1 VSAPPP
7 TSSPPSRNCSAF
19 ALLATACWLNLPRAR
34 SGASRSAVR
43 AHGPPLDNWEISAG
57 AGLTCLW
64 QTWFSSAGSPRRK
77 VLQTPF
83 ILLGHSMGSFASQQ
97 YVLNEQRNRWPDP
110 LRSGA
115 LDGVAQLAASAPP
128 GTNILNAP
136 FEPARTTFDWLSRDN
151 AVVDAFINDA
161 WATAVK
167 PPRQGIKPPWQHA
180 SRYPRP
186 TVPVPSTAK
195 QPIQ

>member
-1 VSAPPP
+1 MVQLSRIAKKE
-7 TSSPPSRNCSAF
+7 SP
-19 ALLATACWLNLPRAR
+19 
-34 SGASRSAVR
+34 
-43 AHGPPLDNWEISAG
+43 
-57 AGLTCLW
+57 
-64 QTWFSSAGSPRRK
+64 
-77 VLQTPF
+77 QTPF

-97 YVLNEQRNRWPDP
+97 YVLNQSREIDG
-110 LRSGA
+110 LILSGSGA
-115 LDGVAQLAASAPP
+115 LDGLAQLAASAPP

-136 FEPARTTFDWLSRDN
+136 FESARTTFDWLSRDN

-186 TVPVPSTAK
+186 TVPVPSTAR